1 MELLTILIFSIS
13 LSTLGIALLVISY
26 FYLHLASK
34 YHRIQKEN
42 MYMRYHMS
50 EKSLQ
55 KVNVAREKSLQII
68 GQAMNQAEDIVK
80 KAELLK
86 VNANS
91 ALADELTQL
100 TKLQKDTLTKEAG
113 QLYTAFQNAI
123 THVRDE
129 DIQIFRNI
137 SKDIEN
143 ITLNEMKDFEKR
155 LHDETV
161 GKEEVITQKTN
172 EALRKANE
180 EIASYK
186 AKRMNDASIE
196 VDQLLSEIAKEVL
209 RKSLSRTEHMDIIRD
224 AVERVKH
231 DVVTQN

>member
-1 MELLTILIFSIS
+1 
-13 LSTLGIALLVISY
+13 
-26 FYLHLASK
+26 
-34 YHRIQKEN
+34 
-42 MYMRYHMS
+42 MS
-50 EKSLQ
+50 EKSLS

-86 VNANS
+86 ADANS
-91 ALADELTQL
+91 TLAHELSEL

-113 QLYTAFQNAI
+113 NLYTAFQNAI
-123 THVRDE
+123 TYVRDE
-129 DIQIFRNI
+129 DIQVFRNI

-143 ITLNEMKDFEKR
+143 ITLNEMKDFERR

-161 GKEEVITQKTN
+161 GKEEVVAEKTN
-172 EALRKANE
+172 EALKKANE
-180 EIASYK
+180 EIEAYK
-186 AKRMNDASIE
+186 MKRLNDASRE
-196 VDQLLSEIAKEVL
+196 VNRMLSEITKEVL
-209 RKSLSRTEHMDIIRD
+209 RKSLSRADHTDLIMA